1 MTPGQ
6 RIGPH
11 HVVERRAGAGSLGTV
26 YLARHLATGE
36 PAAIKVLRDPSDE
49 ARSRFAREARALA
62 ALSHPHIVRYIDHG
76 VMPDGEPYLVMEWLE
91 GEDLAARL
99 GRGPLEPA
107 AALRLA
113 ATVADGL
120 SVAHAQ
126 GVIHRDIKPQNLFL
140 PQGDLDQVK
149 IVDFGLAHLHDAT
162 YALTRA
168 GQTLGTPSFMPPE
181 QVTGEQE
188 IDPRADLYSL
198 GCVLFACLTGRP
210 PFAAA
215 QLVATLAKVVF
226 DEAPLPSSRCPG
238 LPAALDAFVA
248 RLLAKKPAARP
259 SSAVAVAEALRALE
273 VKVAG
278 PASSSA
284 PTSSAA
290 LTGRERRVAS
300 VILAANVGDVG
311 RGLLAADLLR
321 DRTAPLGDA
330 RDGRD
335 ARDPDDARALDSVG
349 LTAQALRQV
358 VTRHGAQL
366 ELLGDGSLA
375 AVVPGAGSPTE
386 LATSAARCALAL
398 RGLLPSARVALSTG
412 WDEIE
417 RMQPMEQV
425 IDRASAL
432 LEGRTSREGRT
443 GHEDRAE
450 GPADG
455 APPILLDPM
464 TAALLS
470 DRFEVARDGDGLV
483 LVGENEPADE
493 ARKLLGKPTT
503 CVGRERELL
512 LFEATF
518 DECAG
523 DSAARAVLV
532 TAGAGVGKSRL
543 RHELVRRLGARAE
556 PVEIWTAQ
564 GDSMRVGAPFGM
576 LGQIVRRAARL
587 LDGEPLEARQR
598 KLAARV
604 AAHVPEPLRRP
615 VAEFLGEMVGTPF
628 PDDDSVLLQAARQD
642 AKRMGDQM
650 QWAWVELTRA
660 ECAAR
665 PVLLVLEDLHWGD
678 RPTVEFVDAA
688 LRLLD
693 DRRLMVLA
701 LARPEVHRAFPALW
715 EARAPTELRLKELS
729 RKACERLVL
738 EALGPAT
745 PAAVVAEL
753 VGRSAGNAF
762 FLEELVRAAMEG
774 RPDGVP
780 ETVLAMTQARLAG
793 LVPEARRL
801 LRAGSIFG
809 EVFWRGAAKALL
821 GAPVDE
827 PELDACLADLEQRE
841 LVTRRPDA
849 KFHDEVEYVFRHA
862 LLRDAAYEML
872 TDDDRSLGH
881 RLAGAWL
888 AQAGE
893 TDAMVLATHFELGEE
908 RERAINCYR
917 RAAEQALGGNDYAAA
932 IERAERAVA
941 CGAAGEELGEI
952 ATIEAEAHRYRGD
965 FASAEQHAVAAMGA
979 LPEGSIRWYRAANL
993 VALAAC
999 PLGHEETAT
1008 GLARAL
1014 CERWSERAARGPEV
1028 IVMAQAASGLL
1039 VLRGECEDAAALC
1052 RRIDAVAERF
1062 QADPAVSAAVLR
1074 LGVHRAILAGDLGT
1088 ARERCEAA
1096 AQRFAQAGDARMA
1109 CSSRS
1114 NAGHLCNE
1122 LGAYAEAAV
1131 LIRAALADAERLAL
1145 ANTVAHAKE
1154 NLGRA
1159 LLHLGALEE
1168 ARALEVDARRH
1179 FVAAGQRRLEG
1190 GTYIYLTEAYRLA
1203 GDLAAAE
1210 AEARRACEL
1219 LADLPPLAPCV
1230 LATLANVLLAQG
1242 RAAEA
1247 LGLAQRAAELAAAA
1261 VTSLGHLE
1269 TGESLVYL
1277 VHAEALQASG
1287 DAPGARAAI
1296 ALGRGRLLER
1306 AAKIANRAWRASF
1319 LENVPENART
1329 IELARAWLG

>member
-6 RIGPH
+6 RIGPQYE
-11 HVVERRAGAGSLGTV
+11 VERRAGAGSLGTV
-26 YLARHLATGE
+26 YLARNVATGA
-36 PAAIKVLRDPSDE
+36 PVAIKLLRDPSEE
-49 ARSRFAREARALA
+49 ARNRFAREARALA
-62 ALSHPHIVRYIDHG
+62 ALDHPHIVRYVDNG
-76 VMPDGEPYLVMEWLE
+76 VMPDGEPYLVMEWLD

-99 GRGPLEPA
+99 YRGRLEPT

-113 ATVADGL
+113 ARVAEGL
-120 SVAHAQ
+120 AVAHAR

-149 IVDFGLAHLHDAT
+149 IVDFGLVHLHDAT
-162 YALTRA
+162 YALTRT

-226 DEAPLPSSRCPG
+226 DEAPPPSSLCPG
-238 LPAALDAFVA
+238 LPPALDAFVA
-248 RLLAKKPAARP
+248 KLLAKKPAARP
-259 SSAVAVAEALRALE
+259 GDAAAVVDALRALE
-273 VKVAG
+273 AKLSG
-278 PASSSA
+278 PVSSA
-284 PTSSAA
+284 APASSAA
-290 LTGRERRVAS
+290 LTGRERRLAS
-300 VILAANVGDVG
+300 VILAADVGDVG
-311 RGLLAADLLR
+311 RGLLAAGLLR
-321 DRTAPLGDA
+321 DRTVPLS
-330 RDGRD
+330 DG
-335 ARDPDDARALDSVG
+335 RALDTVG

-375 AVVPGAGSPTE
+375 AVLSGAVSPTE
-386 LATSAARCALAL
+386 LATSAARCALTL
-398 RGLLPSARVALSTG
+398 RGLLPGARVALSTG

-417 RMQPMEQV
+417 RAQPMEQV

-432 LEGRTSREGRT
+432 LEGRASALVEGRAA
-443 GHEDRAE
+443 DA
-450 GPADG
+450 ADG

-470 DRFEVARDGDGLV
+470 DRFEVARDHDGLV
-483 LVGENEPADE
+483 LVGEIEAADE
-493 ARKLLGKPTT
+493 ARRLLGKPTT

-512 LFEATF
+512 LLQATF
-518 DECAG
+518 EECAAESG
-523 DSAARAVLV
+523 ARAVLV

-543 RHELVRRLGARAE
+543 RHELVRRLAGRGE
-556 PVEIWTAQ
+556 PVEIWTAR

-587 LDGEPLEARQR
+587 LDGEPLEARRQ

-604 AAHVPEPLRRP
+604 AAHVPEHLRRP
-615 VAEFLGEMVGTPF
+615 VTEFLGELVSTPF
-628 PDDDSVLLQAARQD
+628 PDEDSVLLQAARQD

-650 QWAWVELTRA
+650 QWAWVEFARA

-665 PVLLVLEDLHWGD
+665 PLLLVLEDLHWGD
-678 RPTVEFVDAA
+678 RPTIEYVDAA
-688 LRLLD
+688 LRLLVD
-693 DRRLMVLA
+693 EPLMVLA
-701 LARPEVHRAFPALW
+701 LARPEVRKAFPSLW
-715 EARAPTELRLKELS
+715 EERALTELRLKELS

-745 PAAVVAEL
+745 PSPVVEEI

-774 RPDGVP
+774 HPDGVP

-809 EVFWRGAAKALL
+809 EVFWRGAAQALL
-821 GAPVDE
+821 GDPVDE
-827 PELDACLADLEQRE
+827 TELDACLADLEQRE
-841 LVTRRPDA
+841 LIARRPDA
-849 KFHDEVEYVFRHA
+849 KFHGEVEYIFRHA

-872 TDDDRSLGH
+872 TEDDRALGH
-881 RLAGAWL
+881 QLAGGWL
-888 AQAGE
+888 ARAGE
-893 TDAMVLATHFELGEE
+893 TDAMVLATHFEIGGE

-932 IERAERAVA
+932 IERAERAIA

-952 ATIEAEAHRYRGD
+952 ATIQAEAHRYRGD
-965 FASAEQHAVAAMGA
+965 FASAEQHAIAAMRA

-1014 CERWSERAARGPEV
+1014 CARWSERAARGPEL

-1052 RRIDAVAERF
+1052 RRIDAVEGRF
-1062 QADPAVSAAVLR
+1062 RTDPAVSAAILR

-1096 AQRFAQAGDARMA
+1096 AQRFTHAGDARMA

-1122 LGAYAEAAV
+1122 LGAYAEAAA
-1131 LIRAALADAERLAL
+1131 LLRAALADAERLAL

-1168 ARALEVDARRH
+1168 ARALEVEARRH

-1190 GTYIYLTEAYRLA
+1190 GTYIYLAEAFRLA

-1219 LADLPPLAPCV
+1219 LADMPPLAPCV
-1230 LATLANVLLAQG
+1230 LATLANVLLARG
-1242 RAAEA
+1242 RTAEA
-1247 LGLAQRAAELAAAA
+1247 LEHAGRAAELAAAV

-1277 VHAEALQASG
+1277 VHAEALAASG
-1287 DAPGARAAI
+1287 DARRARSAI
-1296 ALGRGRLLER
+1296 ALGRARLLER
-1306 AAKIANRAWRASF
+1306 AGKIANRAWRASF

-1329 IELARAWLG
+1329 LALARAWLGD

>member
-11 HVVERRAGAGSLGTV
+11 YEVERRAGAGSLGTV
-26 YLARHLATGE
+26 YLARNVATGE
-36 PAAIKVLRDPSDE
+36 PVAVKLLRDPSHE
-49 ARSRFAREARALA
+49 ALERFAREARALA
-62 ALSHPHIVRYIDHG
+62 ALDHPHIVRYVDHG
-76 VMPDGEPYLVMEWLE
+76 VMPDGEPYLVMEWLD

-99 GRGPLEPA
+99 GGGRLEPA

-113 ATVADGL
+113 ARVAEGL
-120 SVAHAQ
+120 AVAHAR

-140 PQGDLDQVK
+140 PGGDLDQVK
-149 IVDFGLAHLHDAT
+149 IVDFGLVHLHDAT

-198 GCVLFACLTGRP
+198 GCVLFMCLTGRP

-226 DEAPLPSSRCPG
+226 DEAPLPSALCPG
-238 LPAALDAFVA
+238 LPPALDAFVA

-259 SSAVAVAEALRALE
+259 GDAVAVVDALRALE
-273 VKVAG
+273 AKLSG
-278 PASSSA
+278 PVSSTA
-284 PTSSAA
+284 PVSSAA
-290 LTGRERRVAS
+290 LTGRERRLAS
-300 VILAANVGDVG
+300 VILAADVGDLG
-311 RGLLAADLLR
+311 RGLLAAGLLR
-321 DRTAPLGDA
+321 DRTMPLGDA
-330 RDGRD
+330 RDGR
-335 ARDPDDARALDSVG
+335 ALGTVG
-349 LTAQALRQV
+349 LTAHALRQV

-375 AVVPGAGSPTE
+375 AVLSGAGSPTE
-386 LATSAARCALAL
+386 LATSAARCALTL
-398 RGLLPSARVALSTG
+398 RGLLPGARVALATG

-417 RMQPMEQV
+417 RAQPMEQV

-432 LEGRTSREGRT
+432 LEGRAAAHGEGRAA
-443 GHEDRAE
+443 DA
-450 GPADG
+450 ADG
-455 APPILLDPM
+455 AAPILLDPM

-470 DRFEVARDGDGLV
+470 DRFEVARAHDGLV
-483 LVGENEPADE
+483 LVGEIEAADE
-493 ARKLLGKPTT
+493 ARRLLGKPTT

-512 LFEATF
+512 LLQATF
-518 DECAG
+518 EECAAESG
-523 DSAARAVLV
+523 ARAVLV

-543 RHELVRRLGARAE
+543 RHELVRRLAARGE
-556 PVEIWTAQ
+556 PAVEVWTAR

-587 LDGEPLEARQR
+587 LDGEPLEARRR

-604 AAHVPEPLRRP
+604 AAHVPEHLRRP
-615 VAEFLGEMVGTPF
+615 VTEFLGEMVGTPF
-628 PDDDSVLLQAARQD
+628 PDEDSVLLQAARQD

-650 QWAWVELTRA
+650 QSAWVEFARA

-665 PVLLVLEDLHWGD
+665 PLLIVLEDLHWGD
-678 RPTVEFVDAA
+678 RPTVEYVDAA
-688 LRLLD
+688 LRLLE
-693 DRRLMVLA
+693 DRPLMVLA
-701 LARPEVHRAFPALW
+701 LARPEVRKAFPGLW
-715 EARAPTELRLKELS
+715 EERALTELRLKELS

-745 PAAVVAEL
+745 PAPVVEEI
-753 VGRSAGNAF
+753 VQRSAGNAF

-809 EVFWRGAAKALL
+809 EVFWRGAAQALL

-827 PELDACLADLEQRE
+827 TELDACLADLEQRE
-841 LVTRRPDA
+841 LVARRPDA
-849 KFHDEVEYVFRHA
+849 KFHGEVEYIFRHA

-881 RLAGAWL
+881 QLAGGWL
-888 AQAGE
+888 AHAGE
-893 TDAMVLATHFELGEE
+893 TDAMVLATHFELGGE
-908 RERAINCYR
+908 RERAIDCYR
-917 RAAEQALGGNDYAAA
+917 RAAEQALGGNDYVAA
-932 IERAERAVA
+932 IERAERAIA

-952 ATIEAEAHRYRGD
+952 ATIQAEAHRYRGD
-965 FASAEQHAVAAMGA
+965 FASAEQHAVAAMRA
-979 LPEGSIRWYRAANL
+979 LPEGSVRWYRAANL

-999 PLGHEETAT
+999 PLGHVETAT

-1014 CERWSERAARGPEV
+1014 CARWSERAARGPEL

-1052 RRIDAVAERF
+1052 LRIDAVEGRF
-1062 QADPAVSAAVLR
+1062 LGDPAVSAAILR

-1096 AQRFAQAGDARMA
+1096 AQRFTQAGDARMA

-1122 LGAYAEAAV
+1122 LGAYAEAAA
-1131 LIRAALADAERLAL
+1131 LLRAALADAERLAL

-1168 ARALEVDARRH
+1168 ARALEVEARRH

-1190 GTYIYLTEAYRLA
+1190 GTYIYLAEAFRLA

-1219 LADLPPLAPCV
+1219 LADTPPLAPCV

-1247 LGLAQRAAELAAAA
+1247 LELAGRAAELAAAV

-1277 VHAEALQASG
+1277 VHAEALAASG
-1287 DAPGARAAI
+1287 DMPRARAAI
-1296 ALGRGRLLER
+1296 ALGRDRLLER
-1306 AAKIANRAWRASF
+1306 AGKIANRAWRACF

-1329 IELARAWLG
+1329 LALARAWVG

>member
-11 HVVERRAGAGSLGTV
+11 YEVERRAGAGSLGTV
-26 YLARHLATGE
+26 YLARNVATGE
-36 PAAIKVLRDPSDE
+36 PVAVKILRDPSNE
-49 ARSRFAREARALA
+49 ALERFAREARALA
-62 ALSHPHIVRYIDHG
+62 ALDHPHIVRYVDHG
-76 VMPDGEPYLVMEWLE
+76 VMPDGEPYLVMEWLD

-99 GRGPLEPA
+99 YSGRLEPT

-113 ATVADGL
+113 ARVAEGL
-120 SVAHAQ
+120 AVAHAR

-140 PQGDLDQVK
+140 PGGDLDQVK
-149 IVDFGLAHLHDAT
+149 IVDFGLVHLHDAT
-162 YALTRA
+162 YALTRT

-198 GCVLFACLTGRP
+198 GCVLFMCLTGRP

-226 DEAPLPSSRCPG
+226 DEAPLPSALCPG
-238 LPAALDAFVA
+238 LPPALDAFVA

-259 SSAVAVAEALRALE
+259 GDAVAVVDALRALE
-273 VKVAG
+273 AKLSG
-278 PASSSA
+278 PVSSTG
-284 PTSSAA
+284 PVSSAA
-290 LTGRERRVAS
+290 LTGRERRLAS
-300 VILAANVGDVG
+300 VILAADVGDLG
-311 RGLLAADLLR
+311 RGLLAAGLLR
-321 DRTAPLGDA
+321 DRTMVLGEA
-330 RDGRD
+330 RDGR
-335 ARDPDDARALDSVG
+335 ALDTVG
-349 LTAQALRQV
+349 VTAHALRQV

-375 AVVPGAGSPTE
+375 AVLSGAGSPTE
-386 LATSAARCALAL
+386 LATSAARCALTL
-398 RGLLPSARVALSTG
+398 RGLLPGARVALATG

-417 RMQPMEQV
+417 RAQPMEQV

-432 LEGRTSREGRT
+432 LEGRAAAHNDGRAADA
-443 GHEDRAE
+443 G
-450 GPADG
+450 DG
-455 APPILLDPM
+455 AAPILLDPM

-483 LVGENEPADE
+483 LVGEIEAADE
-493 ARKLLGKPTT
+493 ARRLLGKPTT

-512 LFEATF
+512 LLQATF
-518 DECAG
+518 EECAAESG
-523 DSAARAVLV
+523 ARAVLV
-532 TAGAGVGKSRL
+532 TAGAGIGKSRL
-543 RHELVRRLGARAE
+543 RHELVRRLAARGE
-556 PVEIWTAQ
+556 PAVEIWTAR

-587 LDGEPLEARQR
+587 LDGEPLEARRR

-604 AAHVPEPLRRP
+604 AAHVPAELRRP
-615 VAEFLGEMVGTPF
+615 VTEFLGEMVGTPF
-628 PDDDSVLLQAARQD
+628 PDEDSVLLQAARQD

-650 QWAWVELTRA
+650 QWAWVEFARA

-665 PVLLVLEDLHWGD
+665 PLLIVLEDLHWGD
-678 RPTVEFVDAA
+678 RPTVEYVDAA
-688 LRLLD
+688 LRLLE
-693 DRRLMVLA
+693 DRPLMVLA
-701 LARPEVHRAFPALW
+701 LARPEVRKAFPGLW
-715 EARAPTELRLKELS
+715 EERALTELRLKELS

-745 PAAVVAEL
+745 PAPVVEEI
-753 VGRSAGNAF
+753 VQRSAGNAF

-809 EVFWRGAAKALL
+809 EVFWRGAAQALL
-821 GAPVDE
+821 GDPVDE
-827 PELDACLADLEQRE
+827 TELDACLAELEQRE
-841 LVTRRPDA
+841 LVARRPDA
-849 KFHDEVEYVFRHA
+849 KFHGEVEYIFRHA

-872 TDDDRSLGH
+872 TDDDRALGH
-881 RLAGAWL
+881 QLAGGWL
-888 AQAGE
+888 ARAGE
-893 TDAMVLATHFELGEE
+893 TDAMVLATHFELGGE

-917 RAAEQALGGNDYAAA
+917 RAAEQALGGNDYVAA
-932 IERAERAVA
+932 IERAERAIA

-952 ATIEAEAHRYRGD
+952 ATIQAEAHRYRGD
-965 FASAEQHAVAAMGA
+965 FASAEQHAVAAMRA
-979 LPEGSIRWYRAANL
+979 LPEGSIRWYRAAHL

-999 PLGHEETAT
+999 PLGHVETAT

-1014 CERWSERAARGPEV
+1014 CARWSERAARGPEL

-1039 VLRGECEDAAALC
+1039 VLRGECEDAEALC
-1052 RRIDAVAERF
+1052 QRIDAVEGRF
-1062 QADPAVSAAVLR
+1062 RGDPAVSAAILR

-1096 AQRFAQAGDARMA
+1096 AQRFTQAGDARMA

-1122 LGAYAEAAV
+1122 LGAYAEAAT
-1131 LIRAALADAERLAL
+1131 LLRAALADAERLAL

-1168 ARALEVDARRH
+1168 ARALEVEARRH
-1179 FVAAGQRRLEG
+1179 FVSAGQRRLEG
-1190 GTYIYLTEAYRLA
+1190 GTYIYLAEAFRLA

-1219 LADLPPLAPCV
+1219 LSDMPPLAPCV

-1247 LGLAQRAAELAAAA
+1247 LELAGRAAELAAAV

-1277 VHAEALQASG
+1277 VHAEALAASG
-1287 DAPGARAAI
+1287 DMRRARAAI
-1296 ALGRGRLLER
+1296 ALGRARLLER
-1306 AAKIANRAWRASF
+1306 AGKIANQAWRACF

-1329 IELARAWLG
+1329 LALARAWVG